1 METPHISFIRFK
13 GGIVFVNVPSVRMFK
28 RVIATWVAVSISMSS
43 VGVWAKE
50 SETNASVAQPIPM
63 PISVQDLAQKKA
75 AQQEQI
81 PKWAKWT
88 LQRKLKSFFPKLN
101 KTDKSLANADVEGLV
116 SESGRVVNVMEED
129 DPNREFRNF
138 HKENLAPYIRSLKPG
153 DIFSGMGQWT
163 LQTLIVSRMLNSI
176 SQSKNFAQKAIGLV
190 TTGKHLKGITK
201 AAALLVLLSVIYN
214 LPTMDVMMVA
224 AIFFAIGTFWNSFQA
239 GPIASILNAGSGW
252 FVRPTSEQA
261 RVMESRYMAR
271 AEVKINTFYDRL
283 NPKADP
289 NQELNGAAP
298 DRNDRVVIAGMHT
311 HGMDFAGMTPNDQT
325 ENWENALSMFVVVAK
340 RFGQLLRDTHH
351 HGRDLMMLSWTD
363 QQNVAQLVE
372 VMESKRLVLRNEA
385 ESILTFRKS
394 ILNGKG
400 EFQKVTD
407 VDDAYDELERLCDKI
422 WQQIDMNEVE
432 SQELAASIFQA
443 RKRLEVEFGFTPRE
457 IGRLLNIFRDKAVA
471 ISRMVTVLA
480 IGELRFFYGAE
491 RNRNLAAPARAIEQK
506 VREGL
511 GMDKY
516 VAAYLPQVQNVL
528 RSMNLKV
535 SGRSAPAAFNLQ
547 QCLIMELRIAF
558 LMPPVVTSNTDK
570 CAKLL
575 WGQPEEPQFKAEEG
589 SAIAEL
595 LSKFPESAQRNEAI
609 AILNEAA
616 LQRGR
621 TFDLQAGSRTALGK
635 CSAH

>member
-1 METPHISFIRFK
+1 
-13 GGIVFVNVPSVRMFK
+13 MFK
-28 RVIATWVAVSISMSS
+28 RVTATWVAVSISMSH

-50 SETNASVAQPIPM
+50 TDESVTAPIPM
-63 PISVQDLAQKKA
+63 PTSVQELAIEKA
-75 AQQEQI
+75 AQQEEI
-81 PKWAKWT
+81 PKWAKWS
-88 LQRKLKSFFPKLN
+88 LQRKIKTFFPKLKKDDSDLSKVN
-101 KTDKSLANADVEGLV
+101 VEGLV
-116 SESGRVVNVMEED
+116 NESGRVVAVLEEN
-129 DPNREFRNF
+129 DPKREFQNF
-138 HKENLAPYIRSLKPG
+138 QQENLAPYIRSLKPK
-153 DIFSGMGQWT
+153 DILSGMGQWT

-176 SQSKNFAQKAIGLV
+176 SHSKNFAQKALGLI
-190 TTGKHLKGITK
+190 TTGKHLKGVTK
-201 AAALLVLLSVIYN
+201 AAALLVLLSAAYHYIPSMDMLMVGVIGF
-214 LPTMDVMMVA
+214 T
-224 AIFFAIGTFWNSFQA
+224 IGTFWNSFQA

-261 RVMESRYMAR
+261 RVMESRYMAK
-271 AEVKINTFYDRL
+271 AEVKINSFYDRM

-289 NQELNGAAP
+289 NQELNSATP

-311 HGMDFAGMTPNDQT
+311 HGMDFAGMTPTDQT

-340 RFGQLLRDTHH
+340 RFGQLLRETHH

-385 ESILTFRKS
+385 ESILTFRKT

-400 EFQKVTD
+400 EFQKVAD
-407 VDDAYDELERLCDKI
+407 VEDAYEELEKLCDKI
-422 WQQIDMNEVE
+422 WQNMDMNETK
-432 SQELAASIFQA
+432 SQELATSIFQA
-443 RKRLEVEFGFTPRE
+443 RKHLESEFGFTPRE
-457 IGRLLNIFRDKAVA
+457 IGRLLNIFRDKALA

-491 RNRNLAAPARAIEQK
+491 RNRNLAAPARVIEQK

-516 VAAYLPQVQNVL
+516 VASYLPQVQNVL
-528 RSMNLKV
+528 RSMNMKV
-535 SGRSAPAAFNLQ
+535 SGRSAPAGFNLQ

-575 WGQPEEPQFKAEEG
+575 WGKPEEPQFKAEEG

-616 LQRGR
+616 LQRTR
-621 TFDLQAGSRTALGK
+621 AFDLQAGSRAALGK
-635 CSAH
+635 CSSAH